1 MIYEH
6 QCRVGY
12 RNNDIR
18 HPVLELSASIL
29 QICRWQVFSEINK
42 SLDKGVFEGL
52 SLIYVCRDVRR
63 YENLGGGASILNSR
77 NVVGRICP
85 PG

>member
-1 MIYEH
+1 M
-6 QCRVGY
+6 VL
-12 RNNDIR
+12 DTS
-18 HPVLELSASIL
+18 VLELAASIL

-42 SLDKGVFEGL
+42 RLGKVVYEGL
-52 SLIYVCRDVRR
+52 SLIYECRDVGR
-63 YENLGGGASILNSR
+63 YENLGGGASILNSS